1 MEDLARYRHDLPLV
15 RGGMF
20 LSDGGMETA
29 LIFQEGIELP
39 HFASF
44 VLLSTAEGRRRL
56 LRYYTRYLEIAR
68 RHGTG
73 FVLDTATWRANAD
86 WGEKLGYD
94 AAALRKV
101 NLDAVDLLTGL
112 RTEYERPQ
120 APVVLNGVI
129 GPRGDGYQA
138 GRNYG
143 RRSGGLS
150 FRPGRRLCRQP
161 SRHDH
166 GSHDDEYRGGD
177 RGRPGRQGP

>member
-86 WGEKLGYD
+86 WGEKTR
-94 AAALRKV
+94 LRC
-101 NLDAVDLLTGL
+101 
-112 RTEYERPQ
+112 
-120 APVVLNGVI
+120 
-129 GPRGDGYQA
+129 
-138 GRNYG
+138 
-143 RRSGGLS
+143 GGIEKGQ
-150 FRPGRRLCRQP
+150 PGCR
-161 SRHDH
+161 
-166 GSHDDEYRGGD
+166 
-177 RGRPGRQGP
+177 